1 MPISVLI
8 TPPPTP
14 NGPLHVGHLSGP
26 YVAGDVAVRAAR
38 ARGESVLSVSGLD
51 VHQNYVVTAAERERR
66 SPAEVMADYG
76 ARIRAAFALAGV
88 EYDLFL
94 DPAQDEDYRTGVA
107 RLLDDLIARG
117 SAAGGAGSGAGGGA
131 VQVREVPWAVCAD
144 CGRGLHHARVA
155 GRCRVCGAGAAGG
168 ACEGCATYAAAVDLV
183 DAACTSCGGAPCV
196 TPTPLPVLRMEDVRA
211 QLTEAW
217 SRAVV
222 PARVRDL
229 FDRLLAE
236 GLPDVPLAYPTDW
249 GIAGPGGT
257 RIDVWVEM
265 ALGYLYAVPRR
276 LGTLGAGGLADCVA
290 GWSEVDRLWHFLGI
304 DNAFYYGVL
313 CPAVFAAAGMPPGV
327 LAGLVVN
334 EFYTLDGLKFSTSRR
349 HAVWAEDF
357 LGTEDPA
364 LVRLYLGWDRP
375 SGFESDF
382 TEAGYAAFRD
392 WAGPLLA
399 GTAPAAVA
407 AGVAA
412 GELAR
417 AAQALRLETFDPAL
431 AARCLLGALGGPAE
445 AEARKMLPALTA
457 TDALPGLR

>member
-1 MPISVLI
+1 MSISVVI

-51 VHQNYVVTAAERERR
+51 VHQNYVLTAAEREGRR
-66 SPAEVMADYG
+66 AEEVMADYG
-76 ARIRAAFALAGV
+76 ARIRSAFALAGV

-94 DPAQDEDYRTGVA
+94 DPAQDLDYRAGVA
-107 RLLDDLIARG
+107 RLLDELVAR
-117 SAAGGAGSGAGGGA
+117 GGA
-131 VQVREVPWAVCAD
+131 VQVREVPWAVCAG

-155 GRCRVCGAGAAGG
+155 GRCRVCGAAAAGG

-183 DAACTSCGGAPCV
+183 DAACTACGGAPAV

-229 FDRLLAE
+229 LDRLLTE

-249 GIAGPGGT
+249 GIPGPGGT
-257 RIDVWVEM
+257 RVDVWVEM
-265 ALGYLYAVPRR
+265 ALGYLYAVPRQ
-276 LGTLGAGGLADCVA
+276 LGTGGAGGLADCLA
-290 GWSEVDRLWHFLGI
+290 GWSGVDRLWHFLGI

-313 CPAVFAAAGMPPGV
+313 CPAVFAAAGMPAGV

-334 EFYTLDGLKFSTSRR
+334 EFYALDGLKFSTSRR

-357 LGTEDPA
+357 LATEDPA
-364 LVRLYLGWDRP
+364 LARLYLAWDRP

-382 TEAGYAAFRD
+382 TRAGYAAFRD

-399 GTAPAAVA
+399 GAGRPPLPAA
-407 AGVAA
+407 VAA

-417 AAQALRLETFDPAL
+417 ARQALRLETFDPAL

-445 AEARKMLPALTA
+445 AEARPLLAALTGA
-457 TDALPGLR
+457 RAMAALR

>member
-1 MPISVLI
+1 MSISVLI

-14 NGPLHVGHLSGP
+14 NGPLHLGHLSGP
-26 YVAGDVAVRAAR
+26 YVAGDVALRAAR

-51 VHQNYVVTAAERERR
+51 VHQNYVVTAAEQEGRT
-66 SPAEVMADYG
+66 PAEVIEDYG
-76 ARIRAAFALAGV
+76 ARIRSAFALAGV

-94 DPAQDEDYRTGVA
+94 DPAADDDYRTGVA
-107 RLLDDLIARG
+107 RLLDELLA
-117 SAAGGAGSGAGGGA
+117 GAGSSA
-131 VQVREVPWAVCAD
+131 VAVREVPWAVCAD

-183 DAACTSCGGAPCV
+183 DAACTGCGGAPSV

-222 PARVRDL
+222 PARIRAL

-249 GIAGPGGT
+249 GIPGPGDS

-276 LGTLGAGGLADCVA
+276 LGVLGSGGLADCLA
-290 GWSEVDRLWHFLGI
+290 GWSTVDRLWHFLGI

-334 EFYTLDGLKFSTSRR
+334 EFYALDGLKFSTSRR

-357 LGTEDPA
+357 LGSEAPA
-364 LVRLYLGWDRP
+364 LARLYLGWDRP

-382 TEAGYAAFRD
+382 TQAGYTAFRD

-399 GTAPAAVA
+399 GATPPPLP

-417 AAQALRLETFDPAL
+417 AAQALRLESFDPAL

-445 AEARKMLPALTA
+445 AEARKLLPALTGA
-457 TDALPGLR
+457 DALPA

>member
-1 MPISVLI
+1 MSITVLI

-14 NGPLHVGHLSGP
+14 NGPLHLGHLSGP

-38 ARGESVLSVSGLD
+38 ARGESVLAVSGLD
-51 VHQNYVVTAAERERR
+51 VHQNYVVTAAEQEGRG
-66 SPAEVMADYG
+66 PDQVMADYG
-76 ARIRAAFALAGV
+76 ARIRSAFALAGV
-88 EYDLFL
+88 SYDLFL
-94 DPAQDEDYRTGVA
+94 DPAQDADYRAAVA
-107 RLLDDLIARG
+107 RLLAELLD
-117 SAAGGAGSGAGGGA
+117 AGGP
-131 VQVREVPWAVCAD
+131 VQVRDVPWAVCAD

-183 DAACTSCGGAPCV
+183 DPACTACGGALSV
-196 TPTPLPVLRMEDVRA
+196 TPTPLPVLRLEDLRP

-229 FDRLLAE
+229 LDRLLAE

-249 GIAGPGGT
+249 GIPGPGGT

-265 ALGYLYAVPRR
+265 ALGYLYAVPRQ
-276 LGTLGAGGLADCVA
+276 LGTEGSGGVTDCVA
-290 GWSEVDRLWHFLGI
+290 GWSGVDRLWHFLGI

-313 CPAVFAAAGMPPGV
+313 CPAVFAAAGLPAGV
-327 LAGLVVN
+327 LGGLVVN
-334 EFYTLDGLKFSTSRR
+334 EFYALEGLKFSTSRR

-357 LGTEDPA
+357 LATEDPA
-364 LVRLYLGWDRP
+364 LARLYLGWDRP
-375 SGFESDF
+375 AGFESDF

-399 GTAPAAVA
+399 GSGTPPAPP
-407 AGVAA
+407 GVAA

-417 AAQALRLETFDPAL
+417 AAAALRLETFDPAL
-431 AARCLLGALGGPAE
+431 AARCLLGALGGPAD
-445 AEARKMLPALTA
+445 AEARKILPALTGA
-457 TDALPGLR
+457 

>member
-1 MPISVLI
+1 LTRVLI

-14 NGPLHVGHLSGP
+14 NGPLHLGHLSGP

-51 VHQNYVVTAAERERR
+51 VHQNYVRTAAEQEGRT
-66 SPAEVMADYG
+66 PAAVAADYG
-76 ARIRAAFALAGV
+76 ARIRSAFALAGV

-94 DPAQDEDYRTGVA
+94 DPGQDADYRSAVA
-107 RLLDDLIARG
+107 GLLNELL
-117 SAAGGAGSGAGGGA
+117 AGGAVA
-131 VQVREVPWAVCAD
+131 VREVPWAVCAG

-168 ACEGCATYAAAVDLV
+168 ACEGCATYAAAVDLL
-183 DAACTSCGGAPCV
+183 DAACTACGGAPSV
-196 TPTPLPVLRMEDVRA
+196 RPTPLPVLRMEDFRGP
-211 QLTEAW
+211 LTEAW
-217 SRAVV
+217 CRAVL

-229 FDRLLAE
+229 LGRLLAD
-236 GLPDVPLAYPTDW
+236 GLPEVPLAYPTDW
-249 GIAGPGGT
+249 GIPGPGGT

-265 ALGYLYAVPRR
+265 ALGYLYAIPRQ
-276 LGTLGAGGLADCVA
+276 LGTAGGGGLADCVA
-290 GWSEVDRLWHFLGI
+290 GWAGVDRLWHFLGI

-313 CPAVFAAAGMPPGV
+313 GPAVFAAAGMPAGV
-327 LAGLVVN
+327 LGGLLVN
-334 EFYTLDGLKFSTSRR
+334 EFYALDGLKFSTSRR

-357 LGTEDPA
+357 LATEDPA

-382 TEAGYAAFRD
+382 TPAGYAAFRD

-399 GTAPAAVA
+399 GAGASSLPADL
-407 AGVAA
+407 AA

-417 AAQALRLETFDPAL
+417 AAQALRLETFDPGL
-431 AARCLLGALGGPAE
+431 ATRCLLGALGGPADAPARTLLGALTG
-445 AEARKMLPALTA
+445 AEALA
-457 TDALPGLR
+457 GLR

>member
-1 MPISVLI
+1 MSISVLI

-14 NGPLHVGHLSGP
+14 NGPLHLGHLSGP

-51 VHQNYVVTAAERERR
+51 VHQNYVVTAAEQEGRT
-66 SPAEVMADYG
+66 PAEVMADYG
-76 ARIRAAFALAGV
+76 ARIRSAFALAGV

-107 RLLDDLIARG
+107 RLLDELLG
-117 SAAGGAGSGAGGGA
+117 HGGA
-131 VQVREVPWAVCAD
+131 VQVREVPWAVCAS

-155 GRCRVCGAGAAGG
+155 GRCRVCAAGAAGG

-183 DAACTSCGGAPCV
+183 DAACTACGGALSV
-196 TPTPLPVLRMEDVRA
+196 TPTALPVLRMEDVRA
-211 QLTEAW
+211 ELTEAW

-229 FDRLLAE
+229 LDRLLTE

-249 GIAGPGGT
+249 GIPGPAGT

-265 ALGYLYAVPRR
+265 ALGYLYAVPRQ
-276 LGTLGAGGLADCVA
+276 LGTLGSGGLADCLA
-290 GWSEVDRLWHFLGI
+290 GWSGVDRLWHFLGI

-334 EFYTLDGLKFSTSRR
+334 EFYALEGLKFSTSRW

-364 LVRLYLGWDRP
+364 LARLYLGWDRP
-375 SGFESDF
+375 AGFESDF
-382 TEAGYAAFRD
+382 TAAGYEAFRD

-399 GTAPAAVA
+399 GTVAGNVAGTAPAPLPP
-407 AGVAA
+407 GVAA
-412 GELAR
+412 GEPAR

-457 TDALPGLR
+457 ADALPTLR

>member
-1 MPISVLI
+1 MSISVLI

-14 NGPLHVGHLSGP
+14 NGPLHLGHLSGP
-26 YVAGDVAVRAAR
+26 YLAGDVAVRAAR

-51 VHQNYVVTAAERERR
+51 VHQNYVVTAAEQEGRT
-66 SPAEVMADYG
+66 PAEVMADYG
-76 ARIRAAFALAGV
+76 ARIRSAFALAGV

-94 DPAQDEDYRTGVA
+94 DPAQDGDYRTGVA
-107 RLLDDLIARG
+107 RLLDELLAR
-117 SAAGGAGSGAGGGA
+117 GGA
-131 VQVREVPWAVCAD
+131 VQVRDVPWAVCAS

-183 DAACTSCGGAPCV
+183 DAACTACGGALSV
-196 TPTPLPVLRMEDVRA
+196 APTPLPVLRMEDLRA
-211 QLTEAW
+211 ELTEAW

-229 FDRLLAE
+229 LDRLLTE

-249 GIAGPGGT
+249 GIPGPGGT

-265 ALGYLYAVPRR
+265 ALGYLYAVPRQ
-276 LGTLGAGGLADCVA
+276 LGTLGSGGLADCLA
-290 GWSEVDRLWHFLGI
+290 GWAGVDRLWHFLGI

-313 CPAVFAAAGMPPGV
+313 GPAVFAAAGMPPGV

-334 EFYTLDGLKFSTSRR
+334 EFYALDGLKFSTSRR

-357 LGTEDPA
+357 LATEDPA
-364 LVRLYLGWDRP
+364 LARLYLGWDRP
-375 SGFESDF
+375 AGFESDF
-382 TEAGYAAFRD
+382 TAAGYEAFRD

-399 GTAPAAVA
+399 GAGTVPAPLPP
-407 AGVAA
+407 GVAA
-412 GELAR
+412 GEPVR

-457 TDALPGLR
+457 ADALATLR